1 MFIPLTVS
9 YELIVSIIMLVSI
22 DFNLFN
28 LFNRGDNVF
37 LHAKEKIKIANII
50 LIQIK
55 LKYLLIIKRII
66 KLDITIGILDA
77 ISIKNLL
84 IESLII
90 DASFIL

>member
-1 MFIPLTVS
+1 
-9 YELIVSIIMLVSI
+9 MLVSI